1 TPPPINLLPGFTSG
15 TNYLICGGSS
25 ITVTATAGSTTNP
38 WPYTYTWVRMNN
50 PSPLVLGTGNSMV
63 LSPTTGVTTYRVYAD
78 QGTPCVQQFDF
89 TVTVNTFNAV
99 NVLASSN
106 PKYICPGEADT
117 LLLWNDAAGNPSTVN
132 AVSWDVTLIG
142 GLPVGSGE
150 FTLNPASG
158 SSSTTGTVNPSVST
172 EYVVSAT
179 RGSGPSA
186 CTDTAHVW
194 VMVDEDANGTATDS
208 ICVNNLPYSYGDG
221 SNGANLSLTGL
232 AGSTQTGTYTFTSS
246 HGCDS

>member
-1 TPPPINLLPGFTSG
+1 DTTLPVYYLAQCGLPFDTTIEGVYKYLPVGTPNGSGQFVFNLTSSTGCDSTVYFPYFVQPTPPPINLIPGFTSG
-15 TNYLICGGSS
+15 TNYLICGGSD

-132 AVSWDVTLIG
+132 AVSWNVTLIG
-142 GLPVGSGE
+142 GLPVAPGE
-150 FTLNPASG
+150 FTLSPVSG
-158 SSSTTGTVNPSVST
+158 SSSTTGTVNASAST
-172 EYVVSAT
+172 E
-179 RGSGPSA
+179 
-186 CTDTAHVW
+186 
-194 VMVDEDANGTATDS
+194 
-208 ICVNNLPYSYGDG
+208 
-221 SNGANLSLTGL
+221 
-232 AGSTQTGTYTFTSS
+232 
-246 HGCDS
+246 